1 MPGYPVVQSGNYLM
15 EIDTGYDWGSFT
27 LDNTEKGVLN
37 NTTYTLGPNVTYADV
52 TNGVLSVRVMRGRRD
67 IGDQF
72 TYGTMSF
79 VLNNTK
85 AQGAFAPFDTTSP
98 YYDPANSQP
107 GLAPL
112 RNVRLSR
119 YDQSNN
125 QVFLFVGKIV
135 DYNLTYNLGGIDTVS
150 VVCADDF
157 YILAQTYLNEW
168 TTTEE
173 LASVRMDAMLS
184 LPEVNYPTGVTHR
197 NIQTSQTTLGGG
209 GPYKVTK
216 GTSVATYANEI
227 NKAEQGRVFVSRAG
241 VFTFEPRIGNTLS
254 GSVADFHDD
263 GTKIK
268 YNGVGVKFEATQVC
282 NYASV
287 TTLQGG
293 TAQVAQ
299 DTASQ
304 AKYLT
309 QTQYITNSLLH
320 NDAGALALA
329 NYLIVGEPE
338 ARFSDLETEY
348 LMMTTTQRDTVS
360 TIDIGDTITIQK
372 QIQTGATTF
381 EQFAQELSVEGIE
394 FNINFSRGHNVTF
407 YTAPTT
413 VVYQLILDSATYG
426 TIDSLNVLG

>member
-1 MPGYPVVQSGNYLM
+1 MPGTAVVASGNYTL

-27 LDNTEKGVLN
+27 LNDTEKGLLN
-37 NTTYTLGPNVTYADV
+37 GVYPLGPGVTYADV
-52 TNGVLSVRVMRGRRD
+52 TDGTLSVRVMRGRQD

-79 VLNNTK
+79 VLNNTL
-85 AQGAFAPFDTTSP
+85 AQGVFAPFDTTSP
-98 YYDPANSQP
+98 YYDPATSQP

-135 DYNLTYNLGGIDTVS
+135 DYNLTYNLGGIDTVNVS
-150 VVCADDF
+150 CADDF

-173 LASVRMDAMLS
+173 LASTRMNAMLS
-184 LPEVNYPTGVTHR
+184 LPEVNYPTGVTKR
-197 NIQTSQTTLGGG
+197 NIQTSVSTLGGG
-209 GPYKVTK
+209 GPYKVNA
-216 GTSVATYANEI
+216 GTSVANYANEI
-227 NKAEQGRVFVSRAG
+227 NKAEQGRVFVSRSG

-263 GTKIK
+263 GTNIK

-287 TTLQGG
+287 KTLQSS

-309 QTQYITNSLLH
+309 QAQYITNSLLH
-320 NDAGALALA
+320 NDASALTLA
-329 NYLIVGEPE
+329 QYLLVADPE
-338 ARFSDLETEY
+338 ARYSDLETEY
-348 LMMTTTQRDTVS
+348 LMMTATQRDTVS

-372 QIQTGATTF
+372 QIQTGPSTYS
-381 EQFAQELSVEGIE
+381 QFAQELSVEGIQFE
-394 FNINFSRGHNVTF
+394 ISFSRGHRVTF
-407 YTAPTT
+407 FTAPTT
-413 VVYQLILDSATYG
+413 VVYQLILDSILYG
-426 TIDSLNVLG
+426 TLDALNVLG

>member
-1 MPGYPVVQSGNYLM
+1 MPGYPVVESGNYLM

-27 LDNTEKGVLN
+27 LDDAEKGVLD
-37 NTTYTLGPNVTYADV
+37 NTTYLLGPGVTYADV
-52 TNGVLSVRVMRGRRD
+52 TDGVLSVRVMRGRRD

-119 YDQSNN
+119 YDSSNN

-173 LASVRMDAMLS
+173 LASARMDAMLS

-197 NIQTSQTTLGGG
+197 DIQTSVSTLGGG
-209 GPYKVTK
+209 GAYKVAA
-216 GTSVATYANEI
+216 GTSVANYANEI
-227 NKAEQGRVFVSRAG
+227 NKAEQGRVYVSRSG

-263 GTKIK
+263 GTNIR

-287 TTLQGG
+287 KTLQSS

-309 QTQYITNSLLH
+309 QAQYITNSLLH
-320 NDAGALALA
+320 NDTSALTLA
-329 NYLIVGEPE
+329 EYLLVADPE
-338 ARFSDLETEY
+338 ARYSDLETEY
-348 LMMTTTQRDTVS
+348 LMMTTAQRDTVS

-372 QIQTGATTF
+372 QIQTGPTTYS
-381 EQFAQELSVEGIE
+381 QFAQELSVEGLE
-394 FNINFSRGHNVTF
+394 FNISFSRGHSVTF

-413 VVYQLILDSATYG
+413 VVYELILDSLTYG
-426 TIDSLNVLG
+426 TLDGLNVLG

>member
-15 EIDTGYDWGSFT
+15 EIDTGYDYGSFT
-27 LDNTEKGVLN
+27 LDDITKGVLD
-37 NTTYTLGPNVTYADV
+37 NTTYPLGPGTTYADV
-52 TNGVLSVRVMRGRRD
+52 TDGVLSVRVVRGRRD

-98 YYDPANSQP
+98 YYEPATAQP

-112 RNVRLSR
+112 RKVRLSR

-173 LASVRMDAMLS
+173 LASARMDAMLS
-184 LPEVNYPTGVTHR
+184 LPEVNYPTGPTYR
-197 NIQTSQTTLGGG
+197 DIQTSVSTLGGG
-209 GPYKVTK
+209 GAYKVSA
-216 GTSVATYANEI
+216 GTSVANYANEI
-227 NKAEQGRVFVSRAG
+227 NKAEQGRVFVSRSG

-263 GTKIK
+263 GTAIK

-287 TTLQGG
+287 KTLGG
-293 TAQVAQ
+293 STAQVAQ

-304 AKYLT
+304 TKYLT
-309 QTQYITNSLLH
+309 QAQYITNSLLH
-320 NDAGALALA
+320 NDASALTLA
-329 NYLIVGEPE
+329 NYLLVGDPE
-338 ARFSDLETEY
+338 ARYSDLETEY
-348 LMMTTTQRDTVS
+348 LMMTATQRDTVS

-372 QIQTGATTF
+372 QIQTGPSTYT
-381 EQFAQELSVEGIE
+381 QFAQELSVEGLE
-394 FNINFSRGHNVTF
+394 FSINFSRGHSVTF

-413 VVYQLILDSATYG
+413 VVYELILDDPTYG
-426 TIDSLNVLG
+426 TLDTLNALG